1 MRHSTVSNLFCVFS
15 SATKAAAGVGRLD
28 GGGGSPPRPITPAPC
43 YRCRCCGVTA
53 RAPSF
58 RPRCRGSFLLTCFS
72 SGHAC
77 QRVTEQG
84 IHPADEQSQTSSRPV
99 TAMMRFP
106 PAGYFG
112 SGRLQPLFTGWGPCM
127 VAGIYLAL
135 PAPSFVLLFRSSG
148 PRAPK
153 RI

>member
-112 SGRLQPLFTGWGPCM
+112 SGRLQPLFTQEYTLRDLRPRLFSCSARR
-127 VAGIYLAL
+127 VHAL
-135 PAPSFVLLFRSSG
+135 QSEFKATD
-148 PRAPK
+148 
-153 RI
+153 

>member
-1 MRHSTVSNLFCVFS
+1 
-15 SATKAAAGVGRLD
+15 VGRLD

-112 SGRLQPLFTGWGPCM
+112 SGRLQPLFTGSVHGSRNIPC
-127 VAGIYLAL
+127 VTCAL
-135 PAPSFVLLFRSSG
+135 VCSLVPLVGSTRSKANLKLRTNKEWQSKRSS
-148 PRAPK
+148 REYFNK
-153 RI
+153 H